1 MSEAYLEP
9 SQTSKKEYLAR
20 VVHVSK
26 SITISKSIKKSL
38 ESVCS
43 SAVLEM
49 KKYGIKKLKGTAINK
64 CCLVLWVGVCKN
76 L

>member
-26 SITISKSIKKSL
+26 NYFQVYKKIHPTCL
-38 ESVCS
+38 QFS
-43 SAVLEM
+43 SFGDE
-49 KKYGIKKLKGTAINK
+49 KIWYQETQRNSNK
-64 CCLVLWVGVCKN
+64 
-76 L
+76 